1 MNKLKV
7 FLVVLFFGAFSLI
20 GAQYLMN
27 FDYGNITSDGTG
39 NITASTININNAFR
53 IRANTTAPTL
63 VQNVNNTAVTSS
75 SLTGNDAVMQLTY
88 TCSAS
93 AQPATSNYFTITL
106 AGAATSTNP
115 LIVIPCTNT
124 TTNGVANTTVA
135 NATLNRLLVTA
146 SSNSFIL
153 SAGASI
159 PNASVTH
166 GLGIQVFRQ

>member
-7 FLVVLFFGAFSLI
+7 FLAVLFFGAFSLI

-27 FDYGNITSDGTG
+27 FDYGNITSDGSG
-39 NITASTININNAFR
+39 NISASAININNAFR

-124 TTNGVANTTVA
+124 TTNGVG
-135 NATLNRLLVTA
+135 TLNRLLVTA

-166 GLGIQVFRQ
+166 GLAIQVFRQ

>member
-39 NITASTININNAFR
+39 NITASAINFNNAFR

-88 TCSAS
+88 TCA
-93 AQPATSNYFTITL
+93 ALTQPTVSNYFTITL
-106 AGAATSTNP
+106 AGAATSTNS
-115 LIVIPCTNT
+115 LIIIPCSNS
-124 TTNGVANTTVA
+124 TTNGANLATA

-153 SAGASI
+153 TVGASA
-159 PNASVTH
+159 PTASVTH
-166 GLGIQVFRQ
+166 GLAIQVFRQ